1 MSFVST
7 TPAHVGFDGY
17 YSTMPQAEI
26 STTFNCGC
34 QDGDPEGEQCIWG
47 HWREGKDHALSK
59 PHCDQMYLKNGT
71 TKPAPLRISCSE
83 MVWIRLSHALPLL
96 TK

>member
-34 QDGDPEGEQCIWG
+34 QPADPEGEQCIWG
-47 HWREGKDHALSK
+47 HWREGKDHALAK

-71 TKPAPLRISCSE
+71 TIPYVLSCPQ
-83 MVWIRLSHALPLL
+83 MVWIRLSDSRVAPL
-96 TK
+96 TT

>member
-71 TKPAPLRISCSE
+71 TRLVARSTCLNPLPCPA
-83 MVWIRLSHALPLL
+83 L
-96 TK
+96 T